1 MKYGHVLEDDDL
13 DLNKKLKSTID
24 KDINDTNI
32 DNPYKLETQENE
44 ISGPEDTLTLP
55 KIKMPVK
62 GQKNNSSKKVK
73 PLYMQVYD

>member
-32 DNPYKLETQENE
+32 DNPYKLDTQENE